1 MALHYAKIYQN
12 VWAIAVHCWRKFRAD
27 ILTRSEMIPK
37 NGVDFAHFQRSVT

>member
-27 ILTRSEMIPK
+27 ILTRSDVLGEVKI
-37 NGVDFAHFQRSVT
+37 NEAR